1 MRNKEKGVFSVKKG
15 DYCEAV
21 VETIEFPN
29 KGVLHIDWRKSYCEK
44 CSAGTDDPVC
54 G

>member
-29 KGVLHIDWRKSYCEK
+29 KGVLHIDGERVIVKMLCRDRQS
-44 CSAGTDDPVC
+44 GL
-54 G
+54 